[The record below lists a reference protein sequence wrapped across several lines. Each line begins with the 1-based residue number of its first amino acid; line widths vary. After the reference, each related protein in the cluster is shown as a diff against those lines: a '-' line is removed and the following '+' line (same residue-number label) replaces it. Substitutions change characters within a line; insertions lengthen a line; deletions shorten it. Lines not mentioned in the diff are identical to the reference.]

1 MNVKLRVLTAGVLFF
16 TGQLVMAQKDSLK
29 VEDIDEVIVVGFGQ
43 KKTVQEMPAQL
54 VQCLQNQSRMYQ
66 LHR

>member
-43 KKTVQEMPAQL
+43 KKTVQEITG
-54 VQCLQNQSRMYQ
+54 SIR
-66 LHR
+66 